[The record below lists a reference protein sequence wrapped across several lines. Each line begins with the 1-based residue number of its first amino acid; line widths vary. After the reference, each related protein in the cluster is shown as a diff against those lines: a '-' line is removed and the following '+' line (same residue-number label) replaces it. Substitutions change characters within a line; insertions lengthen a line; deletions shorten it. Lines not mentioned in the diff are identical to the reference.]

1 MEIVPFVLE
10 YFISLEIVIEVVVEV
25 VGVDCIV
32 DVCIDVV
39 DRLIEVGF
47 SRLLSG
53 TVIASL
59 SQAGDELCLL
69 ARDGQACCAEEILQF
84 SDGQIIVVHSYPSS

>member
-1 MEIVPFVLE
+1 V
-10 YFISLEIVIEVVVEV
+10 VVVEV
-25 VGVDCIV
+25 VGVDCLI

-59 SQAGDELCLL
+59 SQADDELCLL
-69 ARDGQACCAEEILQF
+69 ARDGQACCAEQILQF